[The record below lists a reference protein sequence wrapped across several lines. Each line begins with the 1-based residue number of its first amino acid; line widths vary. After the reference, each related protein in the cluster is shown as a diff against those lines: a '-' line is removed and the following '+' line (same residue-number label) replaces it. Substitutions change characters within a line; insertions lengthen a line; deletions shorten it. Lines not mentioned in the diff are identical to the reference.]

1 MIFIKK
7 LGNIPK
13 TNEVLYKMNELEQ
26 SRKEIND
33 IDEQMAHLFERR
45 MNVCA
50 RIAGYKK
57 EHGLSV
63 RDPAR
68 EEDLINKNKSLIE
81 DAELEPYYVRF
92 LRNNIDVSCEYQS
105 KAIEGIKVSYCGTE
119 GAFSQLAAK
128 RMFPEAELAAFR
140 EFAGAYNAVESG
152 ECDCAVLPLEN
163 SYAGEVGTVMDM
175 VFSGDLYINQVID
188 VPIIHD
194 LVACEGATED
204 TIKTVVSHPQALQQ
218 CETYLREHGYET
230 KTYSNTAL
238 AAEYVKKQN
247 DPTIAAIASEDTAQ
261 TFGLNIVAKEINDS
275 KNNTTRFGSFSRARN
290 VPSVSGKRENENFLL
305 MFTVRNEAGSLA
317 GALNIIGAHGF
328 NMRSLR
334 SRPMKDLQWNYYFY
348 IEAEGN
354 VNTVNG
360 KEMMQELSAVCAKLR
375 LVGSYYA
382 NNVK

>member
-1 MIFIKK
+1 
-7 LGNIPK
+7 
-13 TNEVLYKMNELEQ
+13 MNELEQ
-26 SRKEIND
+26 SRKEINE
-33 IDEQMAHLFERR
+33 IDSQMARLFERR
-45 MNVCA
+45 MNICA
-50 RIAGYKK
+50 NIARYKK

-68 EEDLINKNKSLIE
+68 EEDLINKNKELIE
-81 DAELEPYYVRF
+81 NAELEPYYVRF

-105 KAIEGIKVSYCGTE
+105 KTIEGSKVSYCGTE

-128 RMFPEAELAAFR
+128 KMFPEAELIAAR
-140 EFAGAYNAVESG
+140 EFADAYGAVENG
-152 ECDCAVLPLEN
+152 DCDCAVLPLEN
-163 SYAGEVGTVMDM
+163 SYAGEVGSVMDM
-175 VFSGDLYINQVID
+175 IFSGDLYINQVID
-188 VPIIHD
+188 VPIIHN
-194 LVACEGATED
+194 LVACDGATEES
-204 TIKTVVSHPQALQQ
+204 IKTVISHPQALQQ
-218 CETYLREHGYET
+218 CESFLRDRGYET
-230 KTYSNTAL
+230 KAYSNTAL
-238 AAEYVKKQN
+238 AAKYVREKN
-247 DPTIAAIASEDTAQ
+247 DPTVAAVASEDTAQ
-261 TFGLNIVAKEINDS
+261 TFGLRILSKEINDS
-275 KNNTTRFGSFSRARN
+275 KNNTTRFGAFSRARSI
-290 VPSVSGKRENENFLL
+290 PTVSGKRENENFLL

-317 GALNIIGAHGF
+317 SALNIIGAHGF

>member
-26 SRKEIND
+26 SRKEINN

-50 RIAGYKK
+50 KIAGYKK

-218 CETYLREHGYET
+218 CET
-230 KTYSNTAL
+230 
-238 AAEYVKKQN
+238 
-247 DPTIAAIASEDTAQ
+247 AIASEDTAQ